1 MNENIY
7 EKYTS
12 SHLLQISYDFL
23 ACYCSRKDLDTAVN
37 DMLKNYPIDREAFF
51 SENCETIDLFHKM
64 QKDSISSLSD
74 IDEDIRFYFAAPDSE
89 GKYEA
94 AYGVLTLQSGI
105 FANLTGTLDDY
116 MTKLTEI
123 SDDEY
128 HQKLHGILS
137 SYNNTIIKS
146 DAGQGTLS
154 SAADVVNYIL
164 QMDIPTEVKWRLQDF
179 YFHRTEHLKKL
190 RTIFERIISFISEYE
205 NELDKL
211 FSRFFSYWEQCIG
224 ARNFY
229 TFLKEDFSLLP
240 DMEINPFGYLLR
252 PCLFPFGFSLEAP
265 FDETTG
271 EYTKSSTLTLGV
283 LYGSA
288 LTPNTVLS
296 GFDPGQNEE
305 KCLDAIKLLAD
316 PSRFEIL
323 KYISHKE
330 AYASEIANHL
340 GLTSATVSHHMG
352 TLYASDIVTI
362 TKTNNKL
369 YYKLNKETL
378 KKYLSYFENKLT
390 TN

>member
-1 MNENIY
+1 MNENNH
-7 EKYTS
+7 ENYTS
-12 SHLLQISYDFL
+12 SHLLQLSYDFL
-23 ACYCSRKDLDTAVN
+23 ACYCSSKDLDTAVN

-51 SENCETIDLFHKM
+51 SENHETINLFHKM

-105 FANLTGTLDDY
+105 FANLTGTLDEY

-224 ARNFY
+224 ARDFY

>member
-1 MNENIY
+1 MNGNIY

-37 DMLKNYPIDREAFF
+37 DMLKNYPINREAFF
-51 SENCETIDLFHKM
+51 SENRETIDLFHKM

-74 IDEDIRFYFAAPDSE
+74 IDEDIRFYFATPDSE

-105 FANLTGTLDDY
+105 FANLTGTLDEY

-123 SDDEY
+123 SDKEY
-128 HQKLHGILS
+128 HQKLYGILS

-146 DAGQGTLS
+146 DTVQTPFTGVT
-154 SAADVVNYIL
+154 DVVNHIL

-190 RTIFERIISFISEYE
+190 RSIFERIISFISEYE

-224 ARNFY
+224 ARDFY
-229 TFLKEDFSLLP
+229 SFLKEDFSLLP
-240 DMEINPFGYLLR
+240 DMEINPFGYTLR
-252 PCLFPFGFSLEAP
+252 PSLFPFGFSLEAP

-296 GFDPGQNEE
+296 SFDPGQNEE

-323 KYISHKE
+323 KYISNKE

-352 TLYASDIVTI
+352 ILYASDIVTI

>member
-1 MNENIY
+1 MNEKNY

-12 SHLLQISYDFL
+12 SHFLQIAYDFL
-23 ACYCSRKDLDTAVN
+23 ACYCSSKDLDTAVN
-37 DMLKNYPIDREAFF
+37 DMLKNYPIDRESFF
-51 SENCETIDLFHKM
+51 SENRETIDLFHKM
-64 QKDSISSLSD
+64 QEDAVRSLSD

-94 AYGVLTLQSGI
+94 AYGILTLQSGI
-105 FANLTGTLDDY
+105 FANLTGTLDEH
-116 MTKLTEI
+116 MTHLAEL

-128 HQKLHGILS
+128 HQKLYGILS

-146 DAGQGTLS
+146 DAVLASFAGVT
-154 SAADVVNYIL
+154 DVVNYIL

-211 FSRFFSYWEQCIG
+211 FSRFFSYWEHRIG
-224 ARNFY
+224 AREFY
-229 TFLKEDFSLLP
+229 TFLREDFSLLP
-240 DMEINPFGYLLR
+240 DMEINPFGYSLR
-252 PCLFPFGFSLEAP
+252 PCLFPFGFSLEAT
-265 FDETTG
+265 FDEITG
-271 EYTKSSTLTLGV
+271 EYTKPSTLTLGV
-283 LYGSA
+283 LYGST

-323 KYISHKE
+323 KYISDKE

-340 GLTSATVSHHMG
+340 GLTNATVSHHMG
-352 TLYASDIVTI
+352 TLYTSDIVTI

-369 YYKLNKETL
+369 YYRLNKETL
-378 KKYLSYFENKLT
+378 EKYLSYFENKLT

>member
-1 MNENIY
+1 
-7 EKYTS
+7 
-12 SHLLQISYDFL
+12 
-23 ACYCSRKDLDTAVN
+23 
-37 DMLKNYPIDREAFF
+37 
-51 SENCETIDLFHKM
+51 
-64 QKDSISSLSD
+64 
-74 IDEDIRFYFAAPDSE
+74 
-89 GKYEA
+89 
-94 AYGVLTLQSGI
+94 
-105 FANLTGTLDDY
+105 

-123 SDDEY
+123 SDKEY
-128 HQKLHGILS
+128 HQKLYGILS

-146 DAGQGTLS
+146 DTVQTPFTGVT
-154 SAADVVNYIL
+154 DVVNHIL

-190 RTIFERIISFISEYE
+190 RSIFERIISFISEYE

-224 ARNFY
+224 ARDFY
-229 TFLKEDFSLLP
+229 SFLKEDFSLLP
-240 DMEINPFGYLLR
+240 DMEINPFGYTLR
-252 PCLFPFGFSLEAP
+252 PSLFPFGFSLEAP

-296 GFDPGQNEE
+296 SFDPGQNEE

-323 KYISHKE
+323 KYISNKE

-352 TLYASDIVTI
+352 ILYASDIVTI